1 MPSRKSDGKP
11 VFDAV
16 NDAVSA
22 LSDLVRSLRQTA
34 KRARKEAKGKARVV
48 KVQSGKVATAAK
60 RRARELKVALK
71 SRIRKAWGAIRHA
84 GDGPAGT
91 LAPKARAAESRRRAS
106 SKA

>member
-34 KRARKEAKGKARVV
+34 KQARKEAKGKVRAV
-48 KVQSGKVATAAK
+48 KVQSGKAATAVK
-60 RRARELKVALK
+60 RRAREVKVTLK

-84 GDGPAGT
+84 GDGPAGR
-91 LAPKARAAESRRRAS
+91 LAPKARAAGSRRRAS
-106 SKA
+106 PKA